1 MDYMEY
7 LLFLQNLR
15 NGALSVLNEP
25 ILFVSAFMGGAG
37 GIAVMALVY
46 WCLSK
51 WAGALMLL
59 NLSSAYMANETLK
72 NIFCISRPFV
82 RDPRLVP
89 YVPASGYSFPSGHT
103 MMGTAIYG
111 SAAVWQRKRTW
122 FVSLCVLMTLLTA
135 FGRNWIGVHTPQDV
149 LVGMAVSCMVIAA
162 NLWIIRWIQDDPKKE
177 VLFLVAC
184 AVWTLVLLALIPS
197 SGKVCGIYLG
207 VITGLVIERRWIGF
221 QVEGSVV
228 RRAIFYVGGMA
239 AVLAAS
245 KGLPLLL
252 APLGSKAASLVEN
265 FLILLLVTAGWP
277 AVMRLTNSRFFVK

>member
-1 MDYMEY
+1 MDYMAY
-7 LLFLQNLR
+7 LLFLQDLR
-15 NGALSVLNEP
+15 NGALSMLNEP
-25 ILFVSAFMGGAG
+25 ILFISAFMGGAG

-59 NLSSAYMANETLK
+59 DFSSAYMATETLK

-82 RDPRLVP
+82 RDPRLTP
-89 YVPASGYSFPSGHT
+89 YAPASGYSFPSGHT

-111 SAAVWQRKRTW
+111 SAAVWQRKRKW
-122 FVSLCVLMTLLTA
+122 FVALCVLMTLLTA

-149 LVGMAVSCMVIAA
+149 LVGMTVSCMVIAA
-162 NLWIIRWIQDDPKKE
+162 NLWVIRQIQDDPKKE
-177 VLFLVAC
+177 VLFLAVC
-184 AVWTLVLLALIPS
+184 AVWALALLTLIPS

-207 VITGLVIERRWIGF
+207 AITGLVIERRWIGF
-221 QVEGSVV
+221 QVEGSAL
-228 RRAIFYVGGMA
+228 RRVIFYVIGMA

-252 APLGSKAASLVEN
+252 APLGSKFAALAEN

-277 AVMRLTNSRFFVK
+277 AVMKWTKKRFSR